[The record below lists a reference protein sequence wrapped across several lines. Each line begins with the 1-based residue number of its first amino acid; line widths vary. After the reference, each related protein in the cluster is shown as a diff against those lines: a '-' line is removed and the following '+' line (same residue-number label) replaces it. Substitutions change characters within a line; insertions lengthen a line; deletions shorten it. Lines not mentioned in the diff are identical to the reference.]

1 MSVMSC
7 DKYNMKI
14 VFTIAHMN
22 LGGAQRVCYNLI
34 NWIKENTD
42 SDVHLIICS
51 GRIVKEEYD
60 LNNIPHSIVFG
71 GLLKKTVGI
80 RRTLKQ
86 IKPDVLVTMGVPGA
100 LFDVPACVGLG
111 IKHIISERN
120 DPAHFGGRTITRI
133 ISRLLM
139 RKADGYVFQTKDAQ
153 AYYGGDIAKHSV
165 IIPNPLFIGD
175 DYPATQYTGEREK
188 TIVTTGRL
196 NKQKNHPLLIRTF
209 KRIVEEFSDYKL
221 IIYGEGPERQNDETL
236 IKELGLEGRVLLP
249 GTINNVPE
257 KIHKSSLYVLSSDFE
272 GMPNALM
279 EAMALGLPCI
289 STDCPCGGPKELI
302 ENGKN
307 GILVPVG
314 DEDALVN
321 AMIKV
326 LSDARLAVEL
336 GKKAMSVRE
345 ELSMDKI
352 CKKWYGYFKIITNN
366 D

>member
-14 VFTIAHMN
+14 VFTIAHMTI
-22 LGGAQRVCYNLI
+22 GGAQRVTYNLI
-34 NWIKENTD
+34 KWLNDNTD
-42 SDVHLIICS
+42 ASVHLIICS
-51 GRIVKEEYD
+51 KLKVGNVTYD
-60 LNNIPHSIVFG
+60 LNGISHSYASG
-71 GLLKKTVGI
+71 GYFQKIQSI
-80 RRTLKQ
+80 RRQLKQ
-86 IKPDVLVTMGVPGA
+86 FKPDVLVTMGVPGV
-100 LFDVPACVGLG
+100 LFDAPACAGLG

-153 AYYGGDIAKHSV
+153 AYYGGDMAKRSV

-175 DYPATQYTGEREK
+175 DYPDTQYTGEREK

-196 NKQKNHPLLIRTF
+196 NRQKNHPLLIQAF
-209 KRIVEEFSDYKL
+209 KRITEKFPDYKL
-221 IIYGEGPERQNDETL
+221 MIYGEGPERQNDEIL
-236 IKELGLEGRVLLP
+236 IQELGLGDRVLLP
-249 GTINNVPE
+249 GTIDDVPK
-257 KIHKSSLYVLSSDFE
+257 KIHKSSLYVLSSEFE

-289 STDCPCGGPKELI
+289 STDCPCGGSRELI

-314 DEDALVN
+314 DEDDLFN
-321 AMIKV
+321 AMVKL
-326 LSDARLAVEL
+326 LSNSCFAKKL
-336 GKKAMSVRE
+336 GKNAM
-345 ELSMDKI
+345 KI
-352 CKKWYGYFKIITNN
+352 RDEFSLEKVCIQWYNYLKST
-366 D
+366 

>member
-51 GRIVKEEYD
+51 GRTVKEEYD

-71 GLLKKTVGI
+71 GLLKKIVGI

-120 DPAHFGGRTITRI
+120 DPAHFGGRAITRI

-139 RKADGYVFQTKDAQ
+139 QKADGYVFQTKDAQ
-153 AYYGGDIAKHSV
+153 AYYGGDMAKRSV
-165 IIPNPLFIGD
+165 IIPNPLIIGD

-196 NKQKNHPLLIRTF
+196 NKQKNHPLLIRAF

-289 STDCPCGGPKELI
+289 STDCPCGGPRDLTTD
-302 ENGKN
+302 GKDCL
-307 GILVPVG
+307 LVSVG
-314 DEDALVN
+314 NEEALADA
-321 AMIKV
+321 MRKV
-326 LSDARLAVEL
+326 LSSERFAIEL
-336 GKKAMSVRE
+336 GKNAMEIRNK
-345 ELSMDKI
+345 LSLEKVCKQWYEYLDKE
-352 CKKWYGYFKIITNN
+352 K
-366 D
+366 